1 MSAMSDFLENGLV
14 DQIFRGQTAP
24 TTATLYIGLYTAA
37 PDDTG
42 GGTEL
47 SGSGYAR
54 VSVTSSLTNWAGTQS
69 AGSTTASSGT
79 GGGTS
84 NNIAITFPEPTSG
97 WGQVQAF
104 GVFDAATGGNLLFHG
119 SLTINKT
126 INEGDTVTF
135 PAGSLAVTFA

>member
-1 MSAMSDFLENGLV
+1 MSAMSDFLENSLV

-24 TTATLYIGLYTAA
+24 TTSTLYIGLYTAA
-37 PDDTG
+37 PSDTG

-54 VSVTSSLTNWAGTQS
+54 VSVTSSLANWAGTQS
-69 AGSTTASSGT
+69 TGSTTASSGT
-79 GGGTS
+79 GGATS
-84 NNIAITFPEPTSG
+84 NNTAITFPEPTSG

-135 PAGSLAVTFA
+135 PAGSLVVTFA

>member
-24 TTATLYIGLYTAA
+24 TTSTLYIGLYTAA

>member
-1 MSAMSDFLENGLV
+1 MSAMSDFLENSLV

-24 TTATLYIGLYTAA
+24 TTSTLYIGLYTAA
-37 PDDTG
+37 PSDTG

-54 VSVTSSLTNWAGTQS
+54 VSVSSSLANWAGTQS
-69 AGSTTASSGT
+69 TGSTTASSGT
-79 GGGTS
+79 GGATS
-84 NNIAITFPEPTSG
+84 NNTAITFPEPTSG

-135 PAGSLAVTFA
+135 PAGSLVVTFA